1 MTALIVIAVI
11 VVVIALILSL
21 SATVTVVYDNKWRT
35 TISVLWI
42 NKDVELSKI
51 LTFLLFPQESAQ
63 KVKDEAKKK
72 SNKKANKK
80 SKAANKPSQPVQ
92 PEKVAQKADAQS
104 ASVSVSANSAE
115 PQAAQLPTDENNNK
129 DDKNSTDKKQ
139 AKPAEQ
145 KKPNFIKNI
154 WDKDGIVGI
163 MLFVS
168 NMVESASGAV
178 STLFRGFHIY
188 SLYVKILVG
197 GGDAD
202 SIARAYGKICKYYYP
217 LKGAIINGMKVDN
230 YNDWIA
236 PDFIMPQN
244 EYGLQFIGSL
254 SVGTILHVALS
265 AGKIFVVNLI
275 KDK

>member
-1 MTALIVIAVI
+1 M
-11 VVVIALILSL
+11 
-21 SATVTVVYDNKWRT
+21 
-35 TISVLWI
+35 
-42 NKDVELSKI
+42 
-51 LTFLLFPQESAQ
+51 
-63 KVKDEAKKK
+63 
-72 SNKKANKK
+72 
-80 SKAANKPSQPVQ
+80 
-92 PEKVAQKADAQS
+92 
-104 ASVSVSANSAE
+104 
-115 PQAAQLPTDENNNK
+115 
-129 DDKNSTDKKQ
+129 
-139 AKPAEQ
+139 
-145 KKPNFIKNI
+145 
-154 WDKDGIVGI
+154 GI

-168 NMVESASGAV
+168 NMVESASGAI

-202 SIARAYGKICKYYYP
+202 TIARAYGKICKYYYP

-254 SVGTILHVALS
+254 SVGTILHVVLS

>member
-11 VVVIALILSL
+11 VLVIVLILSL

-42 NKDVELSKI
+42 NKDIELSKI
-51 LTFLLFPQESAQ
+51 LSFILFPQESAK

-72 SNKKANKK
+72 SSKKAADKKK
-80 SKAANKPSQPVQ
+80 S
-92 PEKVAQKADAQS
+92 EKSEKSAQKDAS
-104 ASVSVSANSAE
+104 KAETASHLKASAE
-115 PQAAQLPTDENNNK
+115 PQKAEQANADNGGK
-129 DDKNSTDKKQ
+129 DKK
-139 AKPAEQ
+139 ADKPAEQ
-145 KKPNFIKNI
+145 KKPNYIKNI

-168 NMVESASGAV
+168 NMVESASGAI

-202 SIARAYGKICKYYYP
+202 TIARAYGKICKYYYP

>member
-1 MTALIVIAVI
+1 MSFQKSFH
-11 VVVIALILSL
+11 LSFFRRKAPKRL
-21 SATVTVVYDNKWRT
+21 KRKLRKN
-35 TISVLWI
+35 
-42 NKDVELSKI
+42 
-51 LTFLLFPQESAQ
+51 Q
-63 KVKDEAKKK
+63 
-72 SNKKANKK
+72 NKKAEDKIK
-80 SKAANKPSQPVQ
+80 S
-92 PEKVAQKADAQS
+92 EKSENPAQKAASKSETVSEGATATEAQK
-104 ASVSVSANSAE
+104 AE
-115 PQAAQLPTDENNNK
+115 QPSS
-129 DDKNSTDKKQ
+129 DKGSKDKK
-139 AKPAEQ
+139 ADKPAEQ
-145 KKPNFIKNI
+145 KKPNYIKNI

-168 NMVESASGAV
+168 NMVESASGAI

-202 SIARAYGKICKYYYP
+202 TIARAYGKICKYYYP

-254 SVGTILHVALS
+254 SVGTILHVVLS

>member
-11 VVVIALILSL
+11 VVIIALILSL

-35 TISVLWI
+35 TVSVLRI
-42 NKDVELSKI
+42 TKEVELSKI
-51 LTFLLFPQESAQ
+51 LSFLLFPQESAK
-63 KVKDEAKKK
+63 KVKEAKK
-72 SNKKANKK
+72 SNKS
-80 SKAANKPSQPVQ
+80 SKAKNKSS
-92 PEKVAQKADAQS
+92 E
-104 ASVSVSANSAE
+104 
-115 PQAAQLPTDENNNK
+115 
-129 DDKNSTDKKQ
+129 
-139 AKPAEQ
+139 KPAESTEKSEIAAVSQ
-145 KKPNFIKNI
+145 NTANKADSAEKDKNKPEKDKQDKPQENKKPNYIKNI

-168 NMVESASGAV
+168 NMLESASGAL

-202 SIARAYGKICKYYYP
+202 TIARAYGKICKYYYP

-244 EYGLQFIGSL
+244 EYGLQFIG
-254 SVGTILHVALS
+254 LS

>member
-21 SATVTVVYDNKWRT
+21 SATVTIVYDNKWRT

-42 NKDVELSKI
+42 NKDIELSKI
-51 LTFLLFPQESAQ
+51 LSFLLFPQESAQ

-72 SNKKANKK
+72 SNKKQKAK
-80 SKAANKPSQPVQ
+80 SDSKQPHSE
-92 PEKVAQKADAQS
+92 PEKTAQNAGAQT
-104 ASVSVSANSAE
+104 ASVSVNANSAE
-115 PQAAQLPTDENNNK
+115 PHAAQLPTGEKGNK
-129 DDKNSTDKKQ
+129 ADKNSPDLKQ
-139 AKPAEQ
+139 AKPADQ

-168 NMVESASGAV
+168 NMVESATGAI

-202 SIARAYGKICKYYYP
+202 TIARAYGKICKYYYP

>member
-21 SATVTVVYDNKWRT
+21 SATVTIVYDNKWRT

-42 NKDVELSKI
+42 NKDIELSKI
-51 LTFLLFPQESAQ
+51 LSFILFPQESAK
-63 KVKDEAKKK
+63 KVKEKTKKK
-72 SNKKANKK
+72 SNKKAEDKIK
-80 SKAANKPSQPVQ
+80 S
-92 PEKVAQKADAQS
+92 EKSENPAQKAASKSETVSEGATATEAQK
-104 ASVSVSANSAE
+104 AE
-115 PQAAQLPTDENNNK
+115 QPSS
-129 DDKNSTDKKQ
+129 DKGSKDKK
-139 AKPAEQ
+139 ADKPAEQ
-145 KKPNFIKNI
+145 KKPNYIKNI

-163 MLFVS
+163 M
-168 NMVESASGAV
+168 
-178 STLFRGFHIY
+178 LFRGFHIY

-202 SIARAYGKICKYYYP
+202 TIARSYGKICKYYYP

-254 SVGTILHVALS
+254 SVGTILHVVLS

>member
-42 NKDVELSKI
+42 NKDIELSKI
-51 LTFLLFPQESAQ
+51 LSFILFPQESAK
-63 KVKDEAKKK
+63 KVKEKTKKK
-72 SNKKANKK
+72 SNKKAEDKIK
-80 SKAANKPSQPVQ
+80 S
-92 PEKVAQKADAQS
+92 EKSENPAQKAALKSETVSEGVTATEAQK
-104 ASVSVSANSAE
+104 AE
-115 PQAAQLPTDENNNK
+115 QPSS
-129 DDKNSTDKKQ
+129 DKGCKDKK
-139 AKPAEQ
+139 ADKPAEQ
-145 KKPNFIKNI
+145 
-154 WDKDGIVGI
+154 GI

-168 NMVESASGAV
+168 NMVESASGAI

-202 SIARAYGKICKYYYP
+202 TIARAYGKICKYYYP

-254 SVGTILHVALS
+254 SVGTILHVVLS